1 MAWKN
6 PTPPELAADWIAS
19 RKDGADADTSGGL
32 AQFLLVGFP
41 EEEPELTWETILLVM
56 RAYPEADF
64 YAEEK
69 NEARKVCGVLAAG
82 PVEDLLSFHGH
93 RFIEKFEE
101 EARRDRRIA
110 WLLGGAW
117 QFQMSDEIWHRVRL
131 AADDSYWM
139 RKVAK

>member
-6 PTPPELAADWIAS
+6 PTPAELAADWIAS
-19 RKDGADADTSGGL
+19 RKDGADEDASGDL

-41 EEEPELTWETILLVM
+41 EEEPELTWQTILLVM

-64 YAEEK
+64 YADEK
-69 NEARKVCGVLAAG
+69 TEAQTVCGVLAAG

-101 EARRDRRIA
+101 EARRDRRMA

-117 QFQMSDEIWHRVRL
+117 QSQMSGEIWQRVRL
-131 AADDSYWM
+131 AADDTYWG
-139 RKVAK
+139 RKVS